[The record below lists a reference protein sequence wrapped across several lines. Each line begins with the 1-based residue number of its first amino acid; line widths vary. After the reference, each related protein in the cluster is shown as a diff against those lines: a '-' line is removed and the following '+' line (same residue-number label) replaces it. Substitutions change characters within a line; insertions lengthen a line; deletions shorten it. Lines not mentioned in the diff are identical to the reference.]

1 MSNALV
7 VDARNG
13 AAGDMF
19 IAALVDLGADLAIA
33 QRAVDV
39 VYPNLITFKEEEVT
53 RAGARATYV
62 KVEENRNQQAER
74 TWQQIEEKILE
85 SQLSHR
91 VKKFA
96 YQIFFALAE
105 AEAAVHKV
113 DIKDVH
119 FHEVGS
125 ADSIADI
132 IGVAALLD
140 SLDVS
145 AIFCSNV
152 EVGSGSV
159 QTSHG
164 VLPVPTPAT
173 SELLRGFRFT
183 SKLKGECLTPTGAA
197 ILTTFARAQNSE
209 LTVGEWGHGAGTR
222 NPEDYSNILRVSI
235 ISNVDETEQLVLE
248 TNIDDSDP
256 RLIPVVIEKLM
267 AAGARD
273 AWAEPIQMKKNRPGF
288 TIKVLCTSEDQKR
301 LGEIL
306 SQETSSI
313 GYRVHDVS
321 KVVLERIFR
330 KIEVRGVEIAFKISS
345 LEGLITHISP
355 EFDEVRALADGLNIP
370 TRVLMEEARFAA
382 ERAGYRYGAKIN
394 E

>member
-1 MSNALV
+1 MSNALA

-53 RAGARATYV
+53 RAGVRATYV
-62 KVEENRNQQAER
+62 KVEENRDQQAER
-74 TWQQIEEKILE
+74 TWQQIEEKLLE

-113 DIKDVH
+113 EIKDVH
-119 FHEVGS
+119 FHEVGA

-132 IGVAALLD
+132 IGIAALLD
-140 SLDVS
+140 SLDISV
-145 AIFCSNV
+145 IFYSNL
-152 EVGSGSV
+152 EVGSGTV
-159 QTSHG
+159 HTSHG
-164 VLPVPTPAT
+164 ELPIPAPAT
-173 SELLRGFRFT
+173 AELLRGFVFT
-183 SKLKGECLTPTGAA
+183 SEKRGECLTPTGAA
-197 ILTTFARAQNSE
+197 ILTTFARSNRSVS
-209 LTVGEWGHGAGTR
+209 TSGEWGYGAGTR

-235 ISNVDETEQLVLE
+235 ILNVDETEQVVLE

-256 RLIPVVIEKLM
+256 RLIPLVIEKLM

-273 AWAEPIQMKKNRPGF
+273 AWSETIQMKKNRPGF
-288 TIKVLCTSEDQKR
+288 TLKVLCTQNDQKK

-306 SQETSSI
+306 FKETSSI
-313 GYRVHDVS
+313 GYRVHEVS
-321 KVVLERIFR
+321 KVVLDRVFR
-330 KIEVRGVEIAFKISS
+330 KILVRGTEINFKISS
-345 LEGLITHISP
+345 LEGFITHVSP
-355 EFDEVRALADGLNIP
+355 EFDEIRALADKLNIP
-370 TRVLMEEARFAA
+370 TRVLMEEARFEA
-382 ERAGYRYGAKIN
+382 ERAGFSYGAKIS